1 MRDSGP
7 AAAPQRAATSERRP
21 LTILFAD
28 LAGSTAIAEKLD
40 PEDWTVIVG
49 KAFARLN
56 AVAARYDGTVAR
68 LMGDG
73 VLVFFGA
80 PVAHEDDPE
89 RAVRCGLDMVREIA
103 DSAGEDHAHHNA
115 PLQVRVGINTGP
127 VVVGMVGT
135 DVAREYTAM
144 GDAVNIAARMQAA
157 APPGG
162 VMITAA
168 TYKFV
173 APLVDATDAGPLE
186 LKGKA
191 EPVRAYRVNGL
202 LAGAVSAR
210 GLGTEVHSAMIGRD
224 AQLARLRDAFAIV
237 RARQGRVAS
246 ILGEPGIGK
255 SRLLAELRAH
265 VAASDPSARW
275 IEARCLSYG
284 RTLPYHL
291 VLDLVRSCIGVAAT
305 ADEPEVRAALER
317 QTKAWFGDAWSD
329 TYTYLGHLLSIQLD
343 PDVRA
348 RVSGLEFETVK
359 RYVSSIIAVVRTLAG
374 TGPVILACEDLHW
387 ADAASVDAIQQL
399 LPLANELPLFIVATS
414 RLDRE
419 SQGWRLVSAVRD
431 GFGEALVELRLE
443 PLSGDDTRTL
453 VANLLPVESLPQQ
466 TRDHIL
472 EKSEGNP
479 FFVEEV
485 IRMLI
490 DRGAIVREADRWV
503 ATARVS
509 DVEIPDT
516 LQGLLLARIDRL
528 PPESKRTLRVA
539 AVIGR
544 QFGVTMLERLLEATT
559 G

>member
-1 MRDSGP
+1 MPETGPTATSG
-7 AAAPQRAATSERRP
+7 RAATSERRP

-28 LAGSTAIAEKLD
+28 IVGSTAIAEKLD
-40 PEDWTVIVG
+40 PEDWAVLVG

-89 RAVRCGLDMVREIA
+89 RAVRCGLDMVREIDTLGA
-103 DSAGEDHAHHNA
+103 DAKAHGVE
-115 PLQVRVGINTGP
+115 LRVRVGINSGP

-135 DVAREYTAM
+135 DIAREYTAM

-162 VMITAA
+162 VLITAA
-168 TYKFV
+168 TYRFM

-191 EPVRAYRVNGL
+191 EPVRAYHVTGL
-202 LAGAVSAR
+202 RAGAVSAR

-224 AQLARLRDAFAIV
+224 VQLARLRDAFAIV

-265 VAASDPSARW
+265 VTAADPSARW

-305 ADEPEVRAALER
+305 ADEPEVRAALEQR
-317 QTKAWFGDAWSD
+317 TKALFGDAWSD
-329 TYTYLGHLLSIQLD
+329 PYAYLGHLLSIHLD
-343 PDVRA
+343 PEVRA
-348 RVSGLEFETVK
+348 RVSALEFETVK
-359 RYVSSIIAVVRTLAG
+359 RYVSSLIGIVRALAG

-387 ADAASVDAIQQL
+387 ADASSVDVLQQL

-419 SQGWRLVSAVRD
+419 SEGWRLISAVRD
-431 GFGEALVELRLE
+431 IFGDALMELRLE

-453 VANLLPVESLPQQ
+453 VANLLRVESLPQG

-490 DRGAIVREADRWV
+490 DRGAIVHEGDRWV

-544 QFGVTMLERLLEATT
+544 QFGVAMLERLLEAKTE
-559 G
+559 

>member
-1 MRDSGP
+1 M
-7 AAAPQRAATSERRP
+7 SERRP

-28 LAGSTAIAEKLD
+28 IAGSTSIAEKLD
-40 PEDWTVIVG
+40 PEDWTVIVQE
-49 KAFARLN
+49 AFGRLN
-56 AVAARYDGTVAR
+56 LIAARYGGTVAR

-103 DSAGEDHAHHNA
+103 GLGSEAHAAHAAHRV

-127 VVVGMVGT
+127 VVVGMVGS
-135 DVAREYTAM
+135 DIAHEYTAM

-162 VMITAA
+162 VMITGA
-168 TYKFV
+168 THRFV
-173 APLVDATDAGPLE
+173 APLVEAIDAGPLE
-186 LKGKA
+186 LKGKS
-191 EPVRAYRVNGL
+191 ETVHGYQVTGL
-202 LAGAVSAR
+202 RRGAVSAR
-210 GLGTEVHSAMIGRD
+210 GLGEAVHSTMIGRD
-224 AQLARLRDAFAIV
+224 AQFARLRDAFAIV

-265 VAASDPSARW
+265 VAAVDPTATW

-284 RTLPYHL
+284 RAMPYHL
-291 VLDLVRSCIGVAAT
+291 VADLVRSAIGVGPT
-305 ADEPEVRAALER
+305 ADEPEVREVLER
-317 QTKAWFGDAWSD
+317 RCRDLFGEAWTDPYA
-329 TYTYLGHLLSIQLD
+329 YLGHLLSIRLD
-343 PDVRA
+343 PDARA
-348 RVSGLEFETVK
+348 RVAALEFETLK
-359 RYVSSIIAVVRTLAG
+359 RYTSSLVNLIRALAAGGPIVIAL
-374 TGPVILACEDLHW
+374 EDLHW
-387 ADAASVDAIQQL
+387 ADAPSIDIL
-399 LPLANELPLFIVATS
+399 LSIMPLANELPLLILATS

-419 SQGWRLVSAVRD
+419 SEGWRLVGGVRD
-431 GFGEALVELRLE
+431 LFGEALLELKLD
-443 PLSGDDTRTL
+443 PLSAEESRTL
-453 VANLLPVESLPQQ
+453 VANLLHVESLPQQ

-472 EKSEGNP
+472 TKAEGNP

-490 DRGAIVREADRWV
+490 DRGAIERRDERWV
-503 ATARVS
+503 ATARVA

-544 QFGVTMLERLLEATT
+544 QFGVVMLERLLEART